1 MTHFEFSKVIFRKA
15 NSVIDDQKE
24 IVGTKT
30 MKVNRKQNT
39 KKTRKRGD
47 SPVSNQ
53 FLSRFL
59 DVSKRC
65 FKQDRS
71 CED

>member
-1 MTHFEFSKVIFRKA
+1 MTHFEFSKVNSEKKSNFSKA

-39 KKTRKRGD
+39 KKPDNGAIR
-47 SPVSNQ
+47 Q
-53 FLSRFL
+53 
-59 DVSKRC
+59 
-65 FKQDRS
+65 
-71 CED
+71 

>member
-39 KKTRKRGD
+39 KKPENEAIR
-47 SPVSNQ
+47 Q
-53 FLSRFL
+53 
-59 DVSKRC
+59 
-65 FKQDRS
+65 
-71 CED
+71 